1 MKELIFDIIA
11 VILLAV
17 IVHITRK
24 NENKKLSNI
33 IIVLYLAICAFVNH
47 TKTPTHFLM
56 DRCLSA

>member
-24 NENKKLSNI
+24 FEYKKLSNI
-33 IIVLYLAICAFVNH
+33 LLCCI
-47 TKTPTHFLM
+47 
-56 DRCLSA
+56 